1 MFFEERKQKEIEY
14 YDKEAASSSHSR
26 KESGSLKEFDPFF
39 LESYQFLKNSLKIGY
54 KDKKALDYGCGSGIH
69 LLWLSRVFRN
79 VTGIDLSK
87 NSLAKAKKALV
98 KEKAEGMVNLV
109 LGDCEKMEFPNKS
122 FDVVFDGG
130 TFSSLDLENA
140 LKEIHRVLKP
150 FGLLVGIETLGHNP
164 ITNLKR
170 KINKI
175 LGKRTSWAAGHIF
188 KIQDLDKVKK
198 YFNIVQL
205 KFFHLFSWIA
215 IPCLNLPG
223 GKIFLKVLEKLDYFL
238 ITIFP
243 FLKKYSFKIVFV
255 LKKK

>member
-1 MFFEERKQKEIEY
+1 MEERKLKEIEY
-14 YDKEAASSSHSR
+14 YDNEAKNSQGSKKEA
-26 KESGSLKEFDPFF
+26 GSLKDFDPFF
-39 LESYQFLKNSLKIGY
+39 LESYRFLKEYLKTGY
-54 KDKKALDYGCGSGIH
+54 QDKDVLDYGCGTGIH
-69 LLWLSRVFRN
+69 LNWLAKYLKK
-79 VTGIDLSK
+79 VTGIDLSQ
-87 NSLAKAKKALV
+87 NSLDKAKGL
-98 KEKAEGMVNLV
+98 ENNITLV
-109 LGDCEKMEFPNKS
+109 LGDCEKTEFPNES

-188 KIQDLDKVKK
+188 KIQDLDIVKK
-198 YFNIVQL
+198 YFNIIQL
-205 KFFHLFSWIA
+205 KFFHLVSWVA
-215 IPCLNLPG
+215 IPFLNMPG
-223 GKIFLKVLEKLDYFL
+223 GKIFLKVLEKLDQFL